1 MTRIPHFL
9 ARAGEQHRDV
19 VGAGVGDREVGVG
32 ATRGWTGGVSRVAP
46 WQVALDPPPAR
57 TNLICWSRG
66 GSGWAYAAFMAWKL
80 MPLEEAF
87 KLLESAPHDTA
98 SLSAEDA
105 RKLREAYLV
114 MRGDLAEDEIRAALE
129 ADFGPVD

>member
-1 MTRIPHFL
+1 
-9 ARAGEQHRDV
+9 
-19 VGAGVGDREVGVG
+19 
-32 ATRGWTGGVSRVAP
+32 
-46 WQVALDPPPAR
+46 
-57 TNLICWSRG
+57 
-66 GSGWAYAAFMAWKL
+66 MAWKL

-87 KLLESAPHDTA
+87 KLLESAPRDTA

-129 ADFGPVD
+129 ADFGPIDWVPPP

>member
-1 MTRIPHFL
+1 
-9 ARAGEQHRDV
+9 
-19 VGAGVGDREVGVG
+19 
-32 ATRGWTGGVSRVAP
+32 
-46 WQVALDPPPAR
+46 
-57 TNLICWSRG
+57 
-66 GSGWAYAAFMAWKL
+66 MAWKL

-114 MRGDLAEDEIRAALE
+114 MRGYLAEDEIRAALE
-129 ADFGPVD
+129 ADFGPID

>member
-1 MTRIPHFL
+1 
-9 ARAGEQHRDV
+9 
-19 VGAGVGDREVGVG
+19 
-32 ATRGWTGGVSRVAP
+32 
-46 WQVALDPPPAR
+46 
-57 TNLICWSRG
+57 
-66 GSGWAYAAFMAWKL
+66 

-87 KLLESAPHDTA
+87 KLLEWAPRDTA

-129 ADFGPVD
+129 ADFGPQCRHLLAATRTRPVHRRQGLVG

>member
-1 MTRIPHFL
+1 
-9 ARAGEQHRDV
+9 
-19 VGAGVGDREVGVG
+19 
-32 ATRGWTGGVSRVAP
+32 
-46 WQVALDPPPAR
+46 
-57 TNLICWSRG
+57 
-66 GSGWAYAAFMAWKL
+66 MAWKL

-87 KLLESAPHDTA
+87 KLLESAPRDTA

-129 ADFGPVD
+129 ADFGPID